1 VHRCWTFVRSVSL
14 TQLYHVVF
22 DRVLIIIIVV
32 HILHVYVILT
42 ARCLMLEVFFNLLL
56 LACTQILPA
65 YNGYFIFDASADAL
79 DPMCSISHY

>member
-1 VHRCWTFVRSVSL
+1 MHRCRTFVRSVSL

-22 DRVLIIIIVV
+22 DRVLIVIIVV

-42 ARCLMLEVFFNLLL
+42 ARCLMLEVLFNLLL

-65 YNGYFIFDASADAL
+65 YNGYFIFDASADAF